1 MLKSYVHDRYLDSEE
16 RFEIFTVKA
25 AERPHL
31 LRWKPP
37 HEDETVTSNEEKK
50 KECSRSDAMHNFSD
64 VVPPLTDGC
73 DLPGWRCEG
82 IAPCMNKTSLSEK
95 CSRGSDADHP
105 FQGTL
110 NVGAGSTLFR
120 RESMFPF
127 MCRDAVIPNN
137 NITICSDD
145 RRCWWYYIKQRLS
158 NQPSSDR
165 AAPVVEYEDVS
176 TLVDYDG
183 QCSGIEQRKVT
194 LFSLEYEM
202 KNHPVKIMNATIHWS
217 AMPNYFEPRHS
228 ITSTETE
235 TRTTSEWI
243 DNHCKYSPSFNGEGE
258 RGVGWTFANLKSR
271 FGNVM
276 FRFSDQHGEMLS
288 LNTYAKYITNPE
300 GLSDDSPLGIYDS
313 EFGDDDATREL
324 LAEYSVP
331 KCFSSDLFELA
342 HECDEDGEVQ
352 GRPPYR
358 WILIGPTRSGTGMHV
373 DPLWTNAWVT
383 VLQGVKRWILFP
395 PSTPH
400 TMIGMHPDTPQIPSS
415 IWFRDYYDVVTAT
428 SWPTCYRPVEVL
440 QYPGETVFVPNGWPH
455 IVLNLE
461 LTVAVTHNYASEFG
475 PFRQMMEE
483 VMRDEPEF
491 GDRWIKGLKS
501 HGRSDLIEKAL

>member
-1 MLKSYVHDRYLDSEE
+1 MAKSHVHDRYLDSEE

-31 LRWKPP
+31 LHWKPP
-37 HEDETVTSNEEKK
+37 HEDETTSLSEEKK
-50 KECSRSDAMHNFSD
+50 ESCCCSGGVD

-82 IAPCMNKTSLSEK
+82 IAPCMSNTSQSEK
-95 CSRGSDADHP
+95 CSCSAGADHP

-120 RESMFPF
+120 RESVFPF
-127 MCRDAVIPNN
+127 MCRDAAILNKVDNSTAYN
-137 NITICSDD
+137 DD
-145 RRCWWYYIKQRLS
+145 RSCWWYCIKQRLS
-158 NQPSSDR
+158 NQPAFER
-165 AAPVVEYEDVS
+165 AAPDVEYEDVS
-176 TLVDYDG
+176 RLVDYVE
-183 QCSGIEQRKVT
+183 QSSGIQRRKVT
-194 LFSLEYEM
+194 VFSLEYET
-202 KNHPVKIMNATIHWS
+202 KNRPVKIMNATIGWS
-217 AMPNYFEPRHS
+217 AMPNYKSRHT
-228 ITSTETE
+228 ITSIDTEKGN
-235 TRTTSEWI
+235 TSEWI
-243 DNHCKYSPSFNGEGE
+243 DNHCEHSQSFNGGGE
-258 RGVGWTFANLKSR
+258 RGVGWTFANIKSR

-288 LNTYAKYITNPE
+288 LNTYAKYITNIE

-313 EFGDDDATREL
+313 EFGEDDATKEL

-342 HECDEDGEVQ
+342 HECHNNEEVQ

-358 WILIGPTRSGTGMHV
+358 WILIGPARSGTGMHV

-395 PSTPH
+395 PCTPH
-400 TMIGMHPDTPQIPSS
+400 TMIGMHPNTPQIPSS

-428 SWPTCYRPVEVL
+428 SWPACYKPVEVL

-475 PFRQMMEE
+475 PFKQMMEE

-501 HGRSDLIEKAL
+501 HGRSDLFEKAS